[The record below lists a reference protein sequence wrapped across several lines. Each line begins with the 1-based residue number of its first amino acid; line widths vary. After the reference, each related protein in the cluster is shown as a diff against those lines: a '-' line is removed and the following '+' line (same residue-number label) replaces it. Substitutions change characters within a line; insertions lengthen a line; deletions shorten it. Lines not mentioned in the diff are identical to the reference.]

1 MTAEADPL
9 SIGIVIPGH
18 NFQRNFDWILEAL
31 APQVLPGDR
40 IVAVDDHS
48 TKPIRV
54 GAYGDGVD
62 VDVAEV
68 TGRGGPGNRSAARNV
83 GWQRCDTALIMFL
96 DGDMVPGPHSL
107 SAIRALHARER
118 SIVVK
123 AERFALS
130 SDDQSRGKRECLQ
143 MIADAWRWCEAVEGP
158 DRTGGAAAANGPICK
173 SDRWYYAASN
183 AISVERRLVEATSGW
198 DEGYTGWGEEDM
210 DFAYRLHRAGAAF
223 VFPPAEMLYAVHL
236 DHPVRPDRLA
246 SLRANARRFVARF
259 PEVYDVRLP
268 AYEACGLH
276 RADFDDLRG
285 QRPPHAAIEDR
296 CESLAAR
303 IGRALGRWVSA
314 LTRPRTGSNWSDSV
328 YYR

>member
-1 MTAEADPL
+1 MTVEAGPL

-18 NFQRNFDWILEAL
+18 NFQRNLDWILEAL

-48 TKPIRV
+48 TEPIRA
-54 GAYGDGVD
+54 GAYGDGVE

-68 TGRGGPGNRSAARNV
+68 TGRGGPGNRSAARNA
-83 GWQRCDTALIMFL
+83 GWRRCQTELIMFL
-96 DGDMVPGPHSL
+96 DGDMVPGPQSL
-107 SAIRALHARER
+107 SAIRALHAREPN
-118 SIVVK
+118 IVVK
-123 AERFALS
+123 AERFALPGAE
-130 SDDQSRGKRECLQ
+130 QSLGKHECLQ
-143 MIADAWRWCEAVEGP
+143 MIADTRRWCTRGDGP
-158 DRTGGAAAANGPICK
+158 PHTGAAAAGHAKIEK

-183 AISVERRLVEATSGW
+183 AISVERRLVEDISGW

-210 DFAYRLHRAGAAF
+210 DFAYRLYRAGAAF

-276 RADFDDLRG
+276 GDDFGYLRG
-285 QRPPHAAIEDR
+285 QQPAHAAMEDR
-296 CESLAAR
+296 CESLGAR

-314 LTRPRTGSNWSDSV
+314 FRRSRTGGNWSDSV